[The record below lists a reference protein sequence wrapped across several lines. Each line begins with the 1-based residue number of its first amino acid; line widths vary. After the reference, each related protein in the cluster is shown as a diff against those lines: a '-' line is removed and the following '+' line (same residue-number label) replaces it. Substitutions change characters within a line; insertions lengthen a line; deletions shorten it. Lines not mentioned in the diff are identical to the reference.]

1 MGKQIKL
8 VWILTIVTALLVIGG
23 QVYWLHHQYT
33 YTALAYMARLND
45 TLLVL
50 QDKNFMST
58 LDANH
63 TIKMMDTNRTKKD
76 SDLVKLGYSLKMNFQ
91 GKRKAEIVCQVFYNY
106 MMRNRWVI
114 CIW

>member
-50 QDKNFMST
+50 QDKNFTST

-76 SDLVKLGYSLKMNFQ
+76 S
-91 GKRKAEIVCQVFYNY
+91 
-106 MMRNRWVI
+106 
-114 CIW
+114 IWSSWGIL